1 VPLQSASQFL
11 SIQRGFCGALCQQVW
26 AKSDGQMV
34 LGRIACT
41 SFVDAAYCYTFR
53 SVVSVLGTRVS
64 CAKTDEPI
72 ASPLGADSCGPKNR
86 VLNWVEIAMKG
97 HFQPAVSYPPPAW
110 RPRPTSGMMCTVYGG
125 DTTFCQITLDVCCAR
140 DSQKV
145 QFAGCRPPSVC
156 SLRTFNHPS
165 RNGLLKTDMF
175 KAIASCP
182 PPPKISISL
191 A

>member
-53 SVVSVLGTRVS
+53 SVVSVFGTRVG

-86 VLNWVEIAMKG
+86 VLSRDRHEGALSARCQ
-97 HFQPAVSYPPPAW
+97 FPPPPPMRGSPAW
-110 RPRPTSGMMCTVYGG
+110 RPRPTSGLMCTVYGG
-125 DTTFCQITLDVCCAR
+125 DATFCQITLDVSCAR

-165 RNGLLKTDMF
+165 RNGLLKTDYWYV
-175 KAIASCP
+175 
-182 PPPKISISL
+182 
-191 A
+191 